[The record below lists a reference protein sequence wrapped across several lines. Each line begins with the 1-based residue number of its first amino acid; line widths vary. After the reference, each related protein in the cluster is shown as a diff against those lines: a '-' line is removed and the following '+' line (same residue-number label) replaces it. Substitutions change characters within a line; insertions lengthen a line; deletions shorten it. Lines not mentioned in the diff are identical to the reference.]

1 MSNLLLTYTRR
12 EVTNIMMEDF
22 FSKMTGENDPDVS
35 LRAIPSCDL
44 SAEDIAWSDIILA
57 VRPQGSIIANILRI
71 GHRLGKLRVSMVDD
85 DFFAIIC
92 NKLFERNI
100 ILIIA
105 NDKSIFTFARFL
117 RRIFYLSRISP
128 LPLCKA

>member
-57 VRPQGSIIANILRI
+57 VFSFVFAYFLILSIT
-71 GHRLGKLRVSMVDD
+71 K
-85 DFFAIIC
+85 
-92 NKLFERNI
+92 
-100 ILIIA
+100 
-105 NDKSIFTFARFL
+105 
-117 RRIFYLSRISP
+117 
-128 LPLCKA
+128 